1 MNIRKT
7 IRHIFGLDLFGV
19 PSPRPSSNERGYR
32 EASSTSSTPS
42 ELDRLRKENER
53 LALESKNLRAHWDFE
68 RNRADAAVAA
78 LHKNTDTTPY
88 RKRIESLR
96 QALADIMTG
105 NANPGTMVPDAYMR
119 CAHEALQ
126 ADDKVAKDPSK
137 QPAPPPPSWT
147 SGTPVSWGK
156 R

>member
-1 MNIRKT
+1 MPLVIVRAAT
-7 IRHIFGLDLFGV
+7 LGLSGRESPTDLD
-19 PSPRPSSNERGYR
+19 
-32 EASSTSSTPS
+32 A
-42 ELDRLRKENER
+42 DR
-53 LALESKNLRAHWDFE
+53 ALLQ
-68 RNRADAAVAA
+68 
-78 LHKNTDTTPY
+78 
-88 RKRIESLR
+88 RIESLR

-126 ADDKVAKDPSK
+126 ADDKVAKEPSK

-156 R
+156 

>member
-1 MNIRKT
+1 ME
-7 IRHIFGLDLFGV
+7 
-19 PSPRPSSNERGYR
+19 PNERAAQTGPVVLG
-32 EASSTSSTPS
+32 AS
-42 ELDRLRKENER
+42 
-53 LALESKNLRAHWDFE
+53 A
-68 RNRADAAVAA
+68 ADAAVAA
-78 LHKNTDTTPY
+78 LHKNTDTAPY

-126 ADDKVAKDPSK
+126 ADDKVAKEPSK

-156 R
+156 